1 MNATLYIKPNVIGI
15 QFSTPKERDLFWTL
29 LGENRVA
36 AEIFGSKSVRL
47 HPEKA
52 SKLFQ
57 IPLNGEKIQV
67 IGVEPEKTAPAK
79 VDVPVSVT
87 ALKALEPMPAIGS
100 LPPEVTGEPVAVAAP
115 VVEAPKPAPVQVSIP
130 QVASVSDPK
139 PEGVHHM
146 SKEMREWRARQK

>member
-1 MNATLYIKPNVIGI
+1 M
-15 QFSTPKERDLFWTL
+15 
-29 LGENRVA
+29 
-36 AEIFGSKSVRL
+36 RL
-47 HPEKA
+47 HPDKA

-67 IGVEPEKTAPAK
+67 IGVEPETTTPAK

-139 PEGVHHM
+139 PVGVHHM
-146 SKEMREWRARQK
+146 SKEMREWRARNPKA